1 MQKDQE
7 TEENEREIVTW
18 GQNDHRMRWTNTRP
32 IEVPEGEK
40 RKKLGKVVFKKIMT
54 ENFPEEMKD
63 MTDWM

>member
-1 MQKDQE
+1 
-7 TEENEREIVTW
+7 
-18 GQNDHRMRWTNTRP
+18 MRWTNTRP